1 MGRVQPGGALTDRSA
16 ELMSR
21 FLAADMVSRWLWG
34 RHRPSSLGQLIALHP
49 GTRARMA
56 RRATVAAVLALGAT
70 NLSVGAETYLLV
82 QLAFNGGQLTFDA
95 DGPLD
100 FGAVV
105 LAIAL
110 GAVLNVALGLAVLR
124 PQLDW
129 FVLGKPADHDRRR
142 AVQRIPRHQVY
153 ATLVAWAVG
162 VGMYFVF
169 ADRRTW
175 TIFLAISVAFAL
187 AAGSVACLT
196 YLFAERA
203 ARPLTVV
210 ALRDF
215 PAQHVVHGVHG
226 RMLAVWVVSS
236 GIPMFGLLFVNA
248 GRWVGL
254 LPNAHSSV
262 DWTTVVLALV
272 GLFAGARVVAL
283 VGKAIAD
290 PLNDLSRA
298 VNNVDEG
305 DLSVRVSVYDSSEL
319 GVLQHGF
326 NEMVSGL
333 EERERMRE
341 LFARHVGDTVAA
353 QALEHGA
360 GMRGTNADVGVLFV
374 DIIGST
380 SLAAQQD
387 PNATA
392 DLLNEFFTIVADVVD
407 KHCGFVNKFEG
418 DAALAVFGAPV
429 ELDDPAAA
437 ALAAARQLAERLS
450 GELPIKWGI
459 GVAYGATFAGNIG
472 AERRYEYTVI
482 GDPVNECARLSEMA
496 KAATVPVLA
505 SGVAIK
511 AAADE
516 EATLWRTLGSRV
528 LRGRGEPTYIYAPV
542 ALAGADAPSVGAGV
556 LSAVLRPIRRSG
568 VGGLIRLPLMMIRR

>member
-1 MGRVQPGGALTDRSA
+1 MGRQP
-16 ELMSR
+16 
-21 FLAADMVSRWLWG
+21 ADLVSRWLWG
-34 RHRPSSLGQLIALHP
+34 RHRPSSLGEIVALHR
-49 GTRARMA
+49 GARARMA
-56 RRATVAAVLALGAT
+56 RRATAAAVLALVGT
-70 NLSVGAETYLLV
+70 NTSVGIETYLLV
-82 QLAFNGGQLTFDA
+82 QLAFNGGQLTFDTS
-95 DGPLD
+95 GPLD
-100 FGAVV
+100 FTAVFIAIAVGAIANVV
-105 LAIAL
+105 LGI
-110 GAVLNVALGLAVLR
+110 AVLR

-129 FVLGKPADHDRRR
+129 FVLGEPADHDRRR
-142 AVQRIPRHQVY
+142 SVQRIPRRQVY
-153 ATLVAWAVG
+153 ATLIAWAFG
-162 VGMYFVF
+162 VSTYFVF
-169 ADRRTW
+169 AHERSAVVL
-175 TIFLAISVAFAL
+175 LAISVAFAL
-187 AAGSVACLT
+187 AASSVACLT

-203 ARPLTVV
+203 ARPLSVV

-236 GIPMFGLLFVNA
+236 AIPMFGLLFVNA
-248 GRWVGL
+248 GRWMEVLPRSVG
-254 LPNAHSSV
+254 SV
-262 DWTTVVLALV
+262 DWTTVVLGLV
-272 GLFAGARVVAL
+272 GLVAGARVVAL

-298 VNNVDEG
+298 VGQVDDG

-380 SLAAQQD
+380 AIAAQQD

-407 KHCGFVNKFEG
+407 SHSGFVNKFEG

-429 ELDDPAAA
+429 SLDNPAAA
-437 ALAAARQLAERLS
+437 ALCAARQLAERLS
-450 GELPIKWGI
+450 GNLPIRWGI

-496 KAATVPVLA
+496 KAAAVPVLA
-505 SGVAIK
+505 TGAAVG

-516 EATLWRTLGSRV
+516 TMNWRSVGSRV
-528 LRGRGEPTYIYAPV
+528 LRGRREPTDIYAPRR
-542 ALAGADAPSVGAGV
+542 LAGVQARAASAGV
-556 LSAVLRPIRRSG
+556 LSTVLAPIKRSA
-568 VGGLIRLPLMMIRR
+568 GLISGRSL